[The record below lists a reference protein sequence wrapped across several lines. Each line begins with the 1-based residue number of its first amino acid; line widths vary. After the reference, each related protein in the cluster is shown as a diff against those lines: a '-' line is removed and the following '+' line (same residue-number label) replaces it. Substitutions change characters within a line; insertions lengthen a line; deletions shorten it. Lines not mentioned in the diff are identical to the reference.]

1 MSTPSDRI
9 PLAYAL
15 HSGNLYGTERMALY
29 TAAGL
34 ASHFEPVILAP
45 SGPAIDEARKRGFE
59 AIACNGSRGFSAA
72 VRGLLSRHKQLGF
85 IATGVVHS
93 SICLAWNQFYRRRV
107 SHLHLVHGGASEKL
121 SYGRK
126 KLLNHFPVQFV
137 GVSEFVRAKLIAHG
151 VDAARIH
158 VIENFLPEQQLLLPG
173 RQPFGSEPLRR
184 LIVISRLD
192 PEKRVSLLLEA
203 FEQSPDLRQIN
214 VHVYGAGQDAQIL
227 RERAARLSPNIT
239 FDGFQPDLHPALA
252 SSDLLVHLCPEEPF
266 GLAVIEAMAAGV
278 PVLVPDTGGAGAL
291 VEDNATGFRFHAN
304 DAVSLAERI
313 RRILNTG
320 ADCLNQIVARARKLH
335 QTRFSAAQ
343 RILQYDQL
351 LTAGFS

>member
-1 MSTPSDRI
+1 MNAARI

-34 ASHFEPVILAP
+34 AHHFEPVILTP
-45 SGPAIDEARKRGFE
+45 SGPALEEARARGFE
-59 AIACNGSRGFSAA
+59 ALPCDGRRGFSSA
-72 VRGLLSRHKQLGF
+72 VRALLSRHRQLGF
-85 IATGVVHS
+85 IATGVIHS
-93 SICLAWNQFYRRRV
+93 AICLAWNQLYRRRV
-107 SHLHLVHGGASEKL
+107 SHLHLVHGGAADNL

-126 KLLNHFPVQFV
+126 KLLNPFPVQFV
-137 GVSEFVRAKLIAHG
+137 GVSEFVRGKLIAHG
-151 VDAARIH
+151 VNPARIH
-158 VIENFLPEQQLLLPG
+158 VIENFLPEQQLTLPA
-173 RQPFGSEPLRR
+173 RPPFGDEPLRR

-203 FEQSPDLRQIN
+203 FEQSPDLQQVN
-214 VHVYGAGQDAQIL
+214 VHVYGSGKDAQIL
-227 RERAARLSPNIT
+227 RERAARTSPNIT
-239 FDGFQPDLHPALA
+239 FAGFQPDLHLALT

-266 GLAVIEAMAAGV
+266 GLAIIEAMAAGV
-278 PVLVPDTGGAGAL
+278 PVLVPDSGGAGSL
-291 VEDNATGFRFHAN
+291 VEDNSTGFRFHAN
-304 DAVSLAERI
+304 DALSLAGRI
-313 RRILNTG
+313 RRIISLSG
-320 ADCLNQIVARARKLH
+320 DCLNRIVTRARNLH

>member
-1 MSTPSDRI
+1 MDSPRI

-34 ASHFEPVILAP
+34 SKHFEPVILAP
-45 SGPAIDEARKRGFE
+45 SGPAITEARAQGFQ
-59 AIACNGSRGFSAA
+59 AVPCDSNSRFSSA
-72 VRGLLSRHKQLGF
+72 VRALLAKHRKLAF
-85 IATGVVHS
+85 IATAVVHS
-93 SICLAWNQFYRRRV
+93 SICLAWNQLYRRSV

-137 GVSEFVRAKLIAHG
+137 GVSSFVRDKLISHG
-151 VDAARIH
+151 VDPSRIQ
-158 VIENFLPEQQLLLPG
+158 VIENFLPEQQLSLPG
-173 RQPFGSEPLRR
+173 RHPFDSEPLRR

-192 PEKRVSLLLEA
+192 PEKRVSLLIDA
-203 FEQSPDLRQIN
+203 FEHSPDLREVN
-214 VHVYGAGQDAQIL
+214 VHVYGSGKDAEIL
-227 RERAARLSPNIT
+227 RERAARTSPNIT
-239 FDGFQPDLHPALA
+239 FDGFNPDLRPALTN
-252 SSDLLVHLCPEEPF
+252 SDLLVHLCPEEPF

-278 PVLVPDTGGAGAL
+278 PVLVPDSGGAGSL
-291 VEDNATGFRFHAN
+291 VDDDSTGFRFHAN

-313 RRILNTG
+313 RRILSLSSER
-320 ADCLNQIVARARKLH
+320 LNQIVSRARTLH

-351 LTAGFS
+351 LSAGFL

>member
-1 MSTPSDRI
+1 MNTASPRI

-34 ASHFEPVILAP
+34 AGHFEPIILAP
-45 SGPAIDEARKRGFE
+45 EGAGLKEARARGFE
-59 AIACNGSRGFSAA
+59 AIGCNGSGQFSSA
-72 VRGLLSRHKQLGF
+72 VRALLRRHQRLAF

-93 SICLAWNQFYRRRV
+93 SICLAWNQLYRRKV

-137 GVSEFVRAKLIAHG
+137 GVSQFVRARLIAHG
-151 VDAARIH
+151 VDAERIQ
-158 VIENFLPEQQLLLPG
+158 VIENFLPEQQLSLPG
-173 RQPFGSEPLRR
+173 RQPFGDEPLRR

-203 FEQSPDLRQIN
+203 FERSPDLQAVN
-214 VHVYGAGQDAQIL
+214 VHVYGSGRDSQAL
-227 RERAARLSPNIT
+227 RERAARYSPNIR
-239 FDGFQPDLHPALA
+239 FDGFHSDLHPVLT

-278 PVLVPDTGGAGAL
+278 PVLVPDSGGAGSL
-291 VEDNATGFRFHAN
+291 VEDNSTGFHFRAN
-304 DAVSLAERI
+304 DALSLADRI
-313 RRILNTG
+313 RRILACG
-320 ADCLNQIVARARKLH
+320 SECLNQIVARARQLH
-335 QTRFSAAQ
+335 QNRFSAAQ
-343 RILQYDQL
+343 RIQQYDQL
-351 LTAGFS
+351 LMAGFS